1 MTSLDNPI
9 PRPRVDR
16 ERVADLC
23 RQLLEAVG
31 EDPEREG
38 LQGTPQRFA
47 RWWTE
52 FLDHAPGRTDTVFEE
67 DLPAGTDRVVIVR
80 GIVAW
85 SLCEHHLMPMRLEL
99 TIGYRPCG
107 SVLGLSKF
115 ARIVDAHV
123 HRLQLQ
129 ERIVDGVAA
138 DVAKAT
144 GSADVGVVA
153 DGAHLCMSMRGVRQD
168 QARTLSHSLSGA
180 FADGGALGS
189 QLLAAAGAGPR

>member
-1 MTSLDNPI
+1 MTSLDNLVA
-9 PRPRVDR
+9 RPRVDVA
-16 ERVADLC
+16 RVADLY

-38 LQGTPQRFA
+38 LRGTPERAA

-52 FLDHAPGRTDTVFEE
+52 FLDHDAGRTDTVFEE
-67 DLPAGTDRVVIVR
+67 DLPTGRDRVVIVR

-85 SLCEHHLMPMRLEL
+85 SLCEHHLLPMRLEL

-115 ARIVDAHV
+115 ARIVSAHA

-144 GSADVGVVA
+144 GSSDVGVVA
-153 DGAHLCMSMRGVRQD
+153 DGAHMCMSMRGVRQD
-168 QARTLSHSLSGA
+168 AARTLSRSLSGA
-180 FADGGALGS
+180 FADGGILGG
-189 QLLAAAGAGPR
+189 QLLTVAGAGVR

>member
-1 MTSLDNPI
+1 MTSLDNAVA
-9 PRPRVDR
+9 RPRVNVA
-16 ERVADLC
+16 RVADLY

-38 LQGTPQRFA
+38 LRGTPERAA

-52 FLDHAPGRTDTVFEE
+52 FLDHDAGRTDTVFEE

-85 SLCEHHLMPMRLEL
+85 SLCEHHLLPMRLEL

-115 ARIVDAHV
+115 ARIVSAHA

-144 GSADVGVVA
+144 GSSDVGVVA
-153 DGAHLCMSMRGVRQD
+153 DGVHMCMSMRGVRQD
-168 QARTLSHSLSGA
+168 AARTLNCSLSGA
-180 FADGGALGS
+180 FADGGILGG
-189 QLLAAAGAGPR
+189 QLLAVVGAGVR

>member
-1 MTSLDNPI
+1 MTSLDNPL
-9 PRPRVDR
+9 PRPRVDS

-52 FLDHAPGRTDTVFEE
+52 FLDHDPGRTDTVFEE
-67 DLPAGTDRVVIVR
+67 DLPAGSDRVVIVR

-85 SLCEHHLMPMRLEL
+85 SLREHHLLPMRLEL
-99 TIGYRPCG
+99 TVGYRPCG

-115 ARIVDAHV
+115 ARIVAAHA

-153 DGAHLCMSMRGVRQD
+153 EGTHLCMSMRGVCQD
-168 QARTLSHSLSGA
+168 QARTLSHNLSGA
-180 FADGGALGS
+180 FAGEGTLGG

>member
-1 MTSLDNPI
+1 MTSLDNLVA
-9 PRPRVDR
+9 RPRVDVA
-16 ERVADLC
+16 RVADLY

-38 LQGTPQRFA
+38 LRGTPERAA

-52 FLDHAPGRTDTVFEE
+52 FLDHDAGRTDTVFEE
-67 DLPAGTDRVVIVR
+67 DLPAGRDRVVIVR

-85 SLCEHHLMPMRLEL
+85 SLCEHHLLPMRLEL

-115 ARIVDAHV
+115 ARIVSAHA

-144 GSADVGVVA
+144 GSSDVGVVA
-153 DGAHLCMSMRGVRQD
+153 DGAHMCMSMRGVRQD
-168 QARTLSHSLSGA
+168 AARTLSRSLSGA
-180 FADGGALGS
+180 FADGGILGG
-189 QLLAAAGAGPR
+189 QLLAVAGAGVR

>member
-1 MTSLDNPI
+1 MTSLDNLI
-9 PRPRVDR
+9 PGPRVDG

-23 RQLLEAVG
+23 RQLLAAVG

-38 LQGTPQRFA
+38 LRGTPQRFA

-52 FLDHAPGRTDTVFEE
+52 FLDHDPGRTDTVFEE
-67 DLPAGTDRVVIVR
+67 DMPAGTDRVVIVR

-85 SLCEHHLMPMRLEL
+85 SLCEHHLLPMRLEL
-99 TIGYRPCG
+99 AIGYRPCG

-115 ARIVDAHV
+115 ARIVDAHA

-138 DVAKAT
+138 DVSKAT

-189 QLLAAAGAGPR
+189 QLLAAAGAGQR

>member
-1 MTSLDNPI
+1 MTTQDTPLPG
-9 PRPRVDR
+9 PRVNG
-16 ERVADLC
+16 EKVADLC

-38 LQGTPQRFA
+38 LQGTPERVA

-52 FLDHAPGRTDTVFEE
+52 FLDHDPGRMDTVFEE

-115 ARIVDAHV
+115 ARIVAAHA

-138 DVAKAT
+138 DVAKVT

-153 DGAHLCMSMRGVRQD
+153 EGTHLCMSMRGVRQD

-180 FADGGALGS
+180 FADGGILGGE
-189 QLLAAAGAGPR
+189 LLAAAGAGRR